1 MEKNLLFGVLAKTLN
16 KSEQELTD
24 LLYKK
29 ADDSDEI
36 ILKDDALDLALN
48 LDEQR
53 VKNIQANV
61 KPDKKTLEE
70 QYSRGKKETMEA
82 FEKEVREKYSLE
94 SDKIGIELVEEAVS
108 SQVKTKPKLT
118 DDEVKKHP
126 IYLELEKN
134 SVTKER
140 YETLQGE
147 FDGFKKNQEKSEKLS
162 RVNEFVLRELELLKP
177 VVSENAE
184 VRINRQKDFLAKFEQ
199 WDYQLQDGADPL
211 ILDAEGNRIE
221 DGHGNPVAW
230 KDFVKKNASLYYD
243 FKVQDPKGSSGSGG
257 DEGEKFKGIKVPES
271 KEEYS
276 KMIQDE
282 PDPEKRVKIRELA
295 IGAGLIED
303 R

>member
-82 FEKEVREKYSLE
+82 FEKEVKEKYSLE

>member
-61 KPDKKTLEE
+61 KPDKKTLDD

-94 SDKIGIELVEEAVS
+94 SDKIGIELIEEAVS

>member
-1 MEKNLLFGVLAKTLN
+1 MEKNLLFGVLTKTLN
-16 KSEQELTD
+16 VSEQELTD
-24 LLYKK
+24 LLYQK
-29 ADDSDEI
+29 ADDSDEM
-36 ILKDDALDLALN
+36 ILKDGALDEILGM
-48 LDEQR
+48 DEDR

-61 KPDKKTLEE
+61 KPKKEVLEE

-82 FEKEVREKYSLE
+82 FEKEVKEKYSLE

-118 DDEVKKHP
+118 DDDVKKHP
-126 IYLELEKN
+126 VYLELEKN
-134 SVTKER
+134 SVTKEQ
-140 YETLQGE
+140 YETLKGE
-147 FDGFKKNQEKSEKLS
+147 FDGFKKNQEKSKKLLE
-162 RVNEFVLRELELLKP
+162 VNEFVLRELELLKP

-184 VRINRQKDFLAKFEQ
+184 VRINRQKDFLKKFEQ
-199 WDYQLQDGADPL
+199 WDYQLQDGSDPL
-211 ILDAEGNRIE
+211 ILDADGNRIE

-243 FKVQDPKGSSGSGG
+243 FKVQDGKGSSGSGG
-257 DEGEKFKGIKVPES
+257 DEGEKFKGIKVPGS

-276 KMIQDE
+276 QMIQDE
-282 PDPEKRVKIRELA
+282 QDPEKRIEIRKLA